1 MGGKAYRTLRPS
13 LRVFPSFYRFRH
25 RIRENN
31 LERDRTIVA
40 AALDRIEYERQNR
53 AYLVGEAF
61 TVADLTAAAL
71 AHLCFRAPG
80 RKAVDAFYAAA
91 LAAGGRD
98 DGSPG
103 LRPQYHAD
111 YYCAFVLDPDGHR
124 IEAVCHAPESPI
136 IQAAGGRALPS
147 EIENVTA
154 KTRDAAIELL
164 VRFFREG
171 GFSTPRSRIAENF
184 DRMLAD
190 PLCWSALAA
199 DGEAAQAVITV
210 STVLY
215 VEWGRLGEI
224 GDLYVLPEHRRNG
237 LARRLVEHAKAWC
250 RAQGCSVVSVTITP
264 AGERRHRLSHF
275 YTRLGF
281 AHSDRISALATLH
294 A

>member
-1 MGGKAYRTLRPS
+1 MR
-13 LRVFPSFYRFRH
+13 
-25 RIRENN
+25 
-31 LERDRTIVA
+31 
-40 AALDRIEYERQNR
+40 
-53 AYLVGEAF
+53 
-61 TVADLTAAAL
+61 
-71 AHLCFRAPG
+71 
-80 RKAVDAFYAAA
+80 RKALSFKPR
-91 LAAGGRD
+91 GK
-98 DGSPG
+98 
-103 LRPQYHAD
+103 
-111 YYCAFVLDPDGHR
+111 
-124 IEAVCHAPESPI
+124 
-136 IQAAGGRALPS
+136 ALPS

-154 KTRDAAIELL
+154 ETRDAAVELL
-164 VRFFREG
+164 VRFFREE
-171 GFSTPRSRIAENF
+171 GFAPPRSRIAENF

-250 RAQGCSVVSVTITP
+250 RAQGCSPVSVTVTP
-264 AGERRHRLSHF
+264 TGERRHRLSHF

-281 AHSDRISALATLH
+281 AQSERMSALATLD